1 MFWYQM
7 YPIVSSYVHIRLLPW
22 FHLSYHHYIALELKL
37 LYYLRMNMIWW
48 DYRTWVLSVSSIQCI
63 YQSIVYLEYHLQSS
77 SDNNW
82 IIWTS
87 LWNGYHWIEL
97 ASIESI
103 TTSYLL
109 ARCNIQCVY
118 DSSFHLL
125 RYTFLHIHLQYNQC
139 TPMIPTIARPT
150 IRLQQWITS
159 TVSGRAIKEQG
170 THFRCFHFWQ
180 ELAVTCSCIFS
191 KTR

>member
-1 MFWYQM
+1 
-7 YPIVSSYVHIRLLPW
+7 
-22 FHLSYHHYIALELKL
+22 
-37 LYYLRMNMIWW
+37 MIWW

-109 ARCNIQCVY
+109 ARCNIQCVH

-139 TPMIPTIARPT
+139 TPMIPTITRPT

-191 KTR
+191 ITRWSPTTYILLSIITCLLLIFMFEK